1 MEKLLKIS
9 DENIW
14 EFIIDYF
21 PLSIITMVI
30 GTALIV
36 SICGLLLDL
45 LFELALTLS
54 GVEKG
59 YPILDI
65 YFMENDHVVTK
76 SVFVSEKISIN
87 DETIKNLTQNFIHIW
102 KRVNE
107 KLPEVTHYSDEMIK
121 AKKKVYLKR
130 NETLRQF
137 YEQLH
142 NWGIKTKEA
151 KRDKKQLKKL
161 MEQLEVSQYTIYKV
175 FDEINDELVTVEAE
189 YKEKEKI
196 YRTNT
201 LNDKDNIFKN
211 KVELNS

>member
-1 MEKLLKIS
+1 MEKLLNIS

-21 PLSIITMVI
+21 PLSIIAMVI

-36 SICGLLLDL
+36 LICCLLLGL

-65 YFMENDHVVTK
+65 YFMEDDHVVMK
-76 SVFVSEKISIN
+76 SVFVSEKISIT

-107 KLPEVTHYSDEMIK
+107 KLPEVTHYSDEMIE

-130 NETLRQF
+130 NEIIKQF
-137 YEQLH
+137 YEQLYD
-142 NWGIKTKEA
+142 WGQKTIEA
-151 KRDKKQLKKL
+151 KKDEYKLKDLLK
-161 MEQLEVSQYTIYKV
+161 QLEVSQYTIYKV
-175 FDEINDELVTVEAE
+175 LDEINDELIDVEIE
-189 YKEKEKI
+189 YVEKEEI
-196 YRTNT
+196 YRNET
-201 LNDKDNIFKN
+201 LSSDENMFRNI
-211 KVELNS
+211 VELNS